1 MRICVIIVSVCLLA
15 AAADAG
21 PRLGPISVLEV
32 TIPAPAAVQQL
43 IDAGYDVDNVRGN
56 VVTIYAT
63 QGEVQQLRDA
73 GYAVVEIERQPNP
86 AKVLGAYH
94 SYATLTSDLQ
104 AYASAHPDICRL
116 SSVGTSYLVRQ
127 IHALLITDNPD
138 VQEDEPEFVYVS
150 TMHGDEPVGMEMCMY
165 FIDLLLNKYGVEQR
179 ITDLVNE
186 TEIWIIPLMNPDGL
200 EAGTGTRYNAQGFD
214 LNREFPAYPDAFMDT
229 PFDGEALVT
238 AGRPTE
244 VAKMMQW
251 RAGKSFVLSANFHT
265 GSLVVNYPYDEDGKP
280 SRVNSPTPHD
290 DWFQDISSRYSTHN
304 DPMLKNSEFPPYGIT
319 NGAAWYVMFGG
330 MQDWCYRFLGCND
343 VTIELS
349 NTKRPDSSLLPGLW
363 ANNDESMLS
372 YLEAVHVGVRGIVTD
387 SLTGEPLWA
396 RVTVAGNAHPVFT
409 DPDAGDYHRMLLPG
423 AYTLTFTAPEHADK
437 TIEGIAVGSEAATRL
452 DVELTSS
459 IDSDG
464 DGILDA
470 IEGSGDADGDGIPNW
485 LDSDSDGDG
494 IPDATEGVA
503 DIDVDGIPNFLDVD
517 SDGDGS
523 PDYVEFLLAHTD
535 PYDADS
541 YPLEPLPLASW
552 PAFGAFMILLA
563 LACRA
568 GMRSPASRS

>member
-1 MRICVIIVSVCLLA
+1 MRVCVIIVLVCFVT

-21 PRLGPISVLEV
+21 PRLGPISVVEV
-32 TIPAPAAVQQL
+32 TVPTPAAVQQL
-43 IDAGYDVDNVRGN
+43 IGAGYNIDNVRGN

-63 QGEVQQLRDA
+63 QEEVQQLRDA

-94 SYATLTSDLQ
+94 SYTTLTLDLQ
-104 AYASAHPDICRL
+104 SYASAHSGICRL
-116 SSVGTSYLVRQ
+116 SSAGTSYQGLE

-138 VQEDEPEFVYVS
+138 VQEDEPEFVYIS
-150 TMHGDEPVGMEMCMY
+150 TMHGDEPVGVEMCMY
-165 FIDLLLNKYGVEQR
+165 FIDLLLNKYGFEQR

-214 LNREFPAYPDAFMDT
+214 LNREFPAYPDAFMGT

-265 GSLVVNYPYDEDGKP
+265 GSLVVNYPYDEDGEL
-280 SRVNSPTPHD
+280 SGVNSPTPD
-290 DWFQDISSRYSTHN
+290 DDLFQDISRRYSTHN
-304 DPMLKNSEFPPYGIT
+304 APMLNNPAFSGGIT
-319 NGAAWYVMFGG
+319 NGADWYVVTGG

-349 NTKRPDSSLLPGLW
+349 NTKRPDSSSLPVLW
-363 ANNDESMLS
+363 DNNDESMLS

-423 AYTLTFTAPEHADK
+423 PYTLTFTAPEHADK
-437 TIEGIAVGSEAATRL
+437 TIEGIVVGSEAATRL

-494 IPDATEGVA
+494 
-503 DIDVDGIPNFLDVD
+503 
-517 SDGDGS
+517 S
-523 PDYVEFLLAHTD
+523 PDYVEFFLAHTD

-541 YPLEPLPLASW
+541 YPLEPLPLASS

>member
-1 MRICVIIVSVCLLA
+1 MILVLVCFVT

-21 PRLGPISVLEV
+21 PRLGPISVVEV

-63 QGEVQQLRDA
+63 QEEVQQLRDA
-73 GYAVVEIERQPNP
+73 GYAVVEVERQPNP

-104 AYASAHPDICRL
+104 SYASAHPDICRL
-116 SSVGTSYLVRQ
+116 SSVGTSYQGRQ

-138 VQEDEPEFVYVS
+138 VQEDEPEFVYIS
-150 TMHGDEPVGMEMCMY
+150 TIHGDEPVGVEMCMY
-165 FIDLLLNKYGVEQR
+165 LIDLLLNDYGTDQR

-200 EAGTGTRYNAQGFD
+200 EAGTRLNAQGFD
-214 LNREFPAYPDAFMDT
+214 LNREFPAYPDDFTGT

-251 RAGKSFVLSANFHT
+251 RAGKSFVLSANFH
-265 GSLVVNYPYDEDGKP
+265 GGALVVNYPYDDDRKP
-280 SRVNSPTPHD
+280 NGVNSPTPD
-290 DWFQDISSRYSTHN
+290 DDLFQDISRRYSVHN
-304 DPMLKNSEFPPYGIT
+304 IPMWTNPQFPDGIT
-319 NGAAWYVMFGG
+319 NGAAWYVVIGG

-349 NTKRPDSSLLPGLW
+349 NTKRPASSALPGLW
-363 ANNDESMLS
+363 ADNEESMLS

-396 RVTVAGNAHPVFT
+396 RVTVVGNAHPVFT

-464 DGILDA
+464 DGIPDA

-485 LDSDSDGDG
+485 LDLDSDGDG

-503 DIDVDGIPNFLDVD
+503 DIDSDGVPNFLDLD

-523 PDYVEFLLAHTD
+523 PDYVEFFLAHTD

-552 PAFGAFMILLA
+552 PAFAAFMILLA